1 MMLLG
6 GTNNSDAKFEL
17 LDAEVAEL
25 IRGGQ
30 YYEAYTYLTM
40 VVNKST
46 AQQYNFAL
54 CQFFGGYFNEC
65 IQTLNDVRKSIK
77 PSLNPSS
84 LLSEQHQRIFN
95 MQKELDTHYS
105 PVTTTYVNSF
115 SDLLNANIIRLQV
128 DCLVRQE
135 RWQDVIT
142 LGRPMRHSNY
152 NSINQAI
159 ILADEKLHYGEI

>member
-1 MMLLG
+1 
-6 GTNNSDAKFEL
+6 
-17 LDAEVAEL
+17 
-25 IRGGQ
+25 
-30 YYEAYTYLTM
+30 
-40 VVNKST
+40 
-46 AQQYNFAL
+46 
-54 CQFFGGYFNEC
+54 
-65 IQTLNDVRKSIK
+65 
-77 PSLNPSS
+77 
-84 LLSEQHQRIFN
+84 
-95 MQKELDTHYS
+95 MQKELDTHYL